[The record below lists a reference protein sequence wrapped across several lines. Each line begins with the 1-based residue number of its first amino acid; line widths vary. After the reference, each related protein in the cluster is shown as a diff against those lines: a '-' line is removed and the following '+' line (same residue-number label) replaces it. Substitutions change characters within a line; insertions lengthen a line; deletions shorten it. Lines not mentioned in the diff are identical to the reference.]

1 MPIGN
6 PTRVALGALGPVLLL
21 CALPSGA
28 RASSDDA
35 WTAFRANVTTAC
47 TARAKE
53 VYANPLVVVDPFGSE
68 SYGVALVYAR
78 TPVPKNASPA
88 NALTTAVCVY
98 DKKTHK
104 AELSGGFETGPSQT
118 Q

>member
-1 MPIGN
+1 MQIGN
-6 PTRVALGALGPVLLL
+6 RSRIRLTALILFLG
-21 CALPSGA
+21 ALPSGA

-35 WTAFRANVTTAC
+35 WSSFRASVADAC
-47 TARAKE
+47 TAQAKKT
-53 VYANPLVVVDPFGSE
+53 YANPLVVVDPFGSE

-78 TPVPKNASPA
+78 TPVPKNAPTA

-104 AELSGGFETGPSQT
+104 AELSGGFETGPAQT